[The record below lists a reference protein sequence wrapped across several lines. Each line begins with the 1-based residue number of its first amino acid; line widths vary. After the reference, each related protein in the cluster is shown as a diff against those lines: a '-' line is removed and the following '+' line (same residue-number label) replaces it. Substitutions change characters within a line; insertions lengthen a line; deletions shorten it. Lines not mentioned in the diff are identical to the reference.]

1 MPTGTSGDDM
11 FMASGGN
18 ESFDGGTGI
27 DTVSYASSGTGV
39 YVNLGTDE
47 STPLLKVM
55 PFGDSIT
62 YGVISSGTVK
72 DKESG
77 GYRIMLWNSL
87 QAEDLAIDYVGS
99 IKSGPL
105 DFADRDNE
113 GLGGKTIDYL
123 NSVDEGF
130 LATYKPDVV

>member
-1 MPTGTSGDDM
+1 MPTGTSGDDV

-18 ESFDGGTGI
+18 ESFAGGAGN

-39 YVNLGTDE
+39 NVNLGTGE

-62 YGVISSGTVK
+62 YGVISSGQVK
-72 DKESG
+72 NEESG

-87 QAEDLAIDYVGS
+87 AGQDLAMDYVGS
-99 IKSGPL
+99 
-105 DFADRDNE
+105 
-113 GLGGKTIDYL
+113 
-123 NSVDEGF
+123 
-130 LATYKPDVV
+130 